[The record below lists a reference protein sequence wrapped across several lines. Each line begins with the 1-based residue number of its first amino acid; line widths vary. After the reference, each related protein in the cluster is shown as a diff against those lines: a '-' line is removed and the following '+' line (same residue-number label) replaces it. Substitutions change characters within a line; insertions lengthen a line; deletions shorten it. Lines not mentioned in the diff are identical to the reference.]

1 MMNKVEQG
9 EQEGIRGNKRE
20 QGEQGG
26 TRGNKENKGEQE
38 GRRGNRGNKRALILR
53 SFCVKAVYFRRFL

>member
-20 QGEQGG
+20 QGV
-26 TRGNKENKGEQE
+26 TRGNKGSKEEQE
-38 GRRGNRGNKRALILR
+38 GTRGNRGNKRALILR

>member
-26 TRGNKENKGEQE
+26 TRGTG
-38 GRRGNRGNKRALILR
+38 GNRGNKRALILR

>member
-20 QGEQGG
+20 QGEQEG
-26 TRGNKENKGEQE
+26 T
-38 GRRGNRGNKRALILR
+38 RGNRGNKRALILR

>member
-20 QGEQGG
+20 QGEQEG
-26 TRGNKENKGEQE
+26 TRGN
-38 GRRGNRGNKRALILR
+38 RRNKRALILR

>member
-1 MMNKVEQG
+1 MNKVEQG

-26 TRGNKENKGEQE
+26 TRGN
-38 GRRGNRGNKRALILR
+38 RGNKRALILR